1 MRNYLFSLS
10 IVWTFKVCIQD
21 LYFDLVAR
29 IKMAGFGETWW
40 LFVLFIEAS
49 IHPEKIQKKTLL
61 RSEYSHS
68 VGCELDTHLAKR
80 FSRKYAH
87 KLKRKVMFI
96 NSIHFQKHKCIQTR
110 KTKEWLYFLSIAYPE
125 ELSCGMRWGWPSLED
140 CMEFMIFDFS
150 ILSLKYY
157 FESFIFNN

>member
-1 MRNYLFSLS
+1 MWEIIYFLCLLFEHLKCVFKIYTLILLPGLKWLVLARHDGYLFYL
-10 IVWTFKVCIQD
+10 
-21 LYFDLVAR
+21 LR
-29 IKMAGFGETWW
+29 HP
-40 LFVLFIEAS
+40 FIR
-49 IHPEKIQKKTLL
+49 KKYKKNFT